1 MIGPYMNRITLA
13 LVITSLMTISVHAQT
28 RLSTEPIREVHGVG
42 GMSGNSGVSGVGQRR
57 NMPHEFEYR
66 TNINGGRRFEH
77 SFDLTTNAQFRAHNL
92 DNPAS
97 SLQTTSL
104 YNNPWYWQHV
114 GSLQTE
120 MMTGG
125 SGNATMAGNT
135 DGDYYNPYFY
145 DQWKSGEGIRHSGAL
160 TSEMGPDSR
169 RNLNQRGIED
179 NRQSGPAKLPGT
191 NEPLYQPQKLP
202 FGLNADRSVLSGN
215 RLGTALRGSIDDT
228 WDGHIER
235 DMGHGMVG
243 DGIQVRYVGSQIR
256 GLATRSVVPGS
267 LDRGMTTFD
276 LASVRDDGHR
286 GLGVPPMGQ
295 TWDTR
300 FGDLSVPDNR
310 MPSTRMGQSA
320 GITTLPTVPV
330 AQDLSGIYQSMAERY
345 GSLAPGSMS
354 AQDQLTGLDR
364 SYRTM
369 RGGLIVG
376 FDSLPPPTT
385 PEDLL
390 SPPRPTTG
398 GALPGLQAG
407 EDTTPTGSG
416 TSVAS
421 TDKPTRPL
429 DVAPVLDFEDF
440 GLVLRHGQQ
449 VNSLAAGDGGR
460 FDDLVTSA
468 SQKLQSG
475 DYLRAERRFNRAL
488 RFVPGHPLATAGLGH
503 AELGANLY
511 LSSALTLQTLLA
523 FQPEMIDVQYAE
535 HLLPAPEDMDR
546 AISILTKRLRG
557 DADLDR
563 YGFLLAYIGHQLE
576 RPSLVTAGLQAM
588 QAANADKSFVG
599 ILEQIWLPSPQ
610 IDGP

>member
-1 MIGPYMNRITLA
+1 MISPYMNHMKPT
-13 LVITSLMTISVHAQT
+13 LVIASLMTISVHAQT
-28 RLSTEPIREVHGVG
+28 RLSSEPIRQVHGVG
-42 GMSGNSGVSGVGQRR
+42 GVSGDFGASGVGQRR

-92 DNPAS
+92 DDPAA

-125 SGNATMAGNT
+125 SGNAIMASGA

-145 DQWKSGEGIRHSGAL
+145 NQWKSGDGMRHSGAL

-169 RNLNQRGIED
+169 RNLNQRGRRD
-179 NRQSGPAKLPGT
+179 DRQGGPAKLPGT
-191 NEPLYQPQKLP
+191 NEPLYQPQKIS

-215 RLGTALRGSIDDT
+215 RLGTVLRGSIDST

-235 DMGHGMVG
+235 DMGDGMVG
-243 DGIQVRYVGSQIR
+243 SNMAVRYVGSQIR
-256 GLATRSVVPGS
+256 GLGTRSVQPGS

-276 LASVRDDGHR
+276 LASVRDDGRR
-286 GLGVPPMGQ
+286 GMGVPPMGQ

-300 FGDLSVPDNR
+300 FGDLAVPSNR
-310 MPSTRMGQSA
+310 LPSTRVGDGTDMNM
-320 GITTLPTVPV
+320 LPHVPV
-330 AQDLSGIYQSMAERY
+330 AQDLTGIYQNMAERY
-345 GSLAPGSMS
+345 GSLATGSTS
-354 AQDQLTGLDR
+354 AEDQLNSLDR
-364 SYRTM
+364 DYRTM

-376 FDSLPPPTT
+376 FDSMPPPTT

-390 SPPRPTTG
+390 SPSSPIG
-398 GALPGLQAG
+398 GTLSPDLQAS
-407 EDTTPTGSG
+407 EDTTPTGSD
-416 TSVAS
+416 TPAAS
-421 TDKPTRPL
+421 TKPTRPL
-429 DVAPVLDFEDF
+429 DVAPTLQFEDF

-449 VNSLAAGDGGR
+449 VNSFAAGDGGR

-468 SQKLQSG
+468 SQKLESG

-535 HLLPAPEDMDR
+535 QLLPAPKDMDR
-546 AISILTKRLRG
+546 AISILTERLRG
-557 DADLDR
+557 EADLDR
-563 YGFLLAYIGHQLE
+563 YGFLLAYIGHQLG
-576 RPSLVTAGLQAM
+576 RPSLITTGLQAM
-588 QAANADKSFVG
+588 RAANADKSFVDL
-599 ILEQIWLPSPQ
+599 LEQVWLPSSP
-610 IDGP
+610 IDEP

>member
-1 MIGPYMNRITLA
+1 MNHMKPA
-13 LVITSLMTISVHAQT
+13 LVIASLMTISVHAQT
-28 RLSTEPIREVHGVG
+28 RLSSEPIRQVHGVG
-42 GMSGNSGVSGVGQRR
+42 GVSGDFGASGVGERR

-92 DNPAS
+92 DDPAA

-125 SGNATMAGNT
+125 SGNAVMASGA

-145 DQWKSGEGIRHSGAL
+145 NQWKSGEGIRHSGAL
-160 TSEMGPDSR
+160 TSEMGPDARGS
-169 RNLNQRGIED
+169 LNQRGRRV
-179 NRQSGPAKLPGT
+179 NRRGGPAKLPGT
-191 NEPLYQPQKLP
+191 NEPLYQPQKLS
-202 FGLNADRSVLSGN
+202 FGLNADRSVLSGD
-215 RLGTALRGSIDDT
+215 RLGTMLRGSIDDT
-228 WDGHIER
+228 WDGHLER
-235 DMGHGMVG
+235 DMGDGMVG
-243 DGIQVRYVGSQIR
+243 PNMPIRYVGSQIR
-256 GLATRSVVPGS
+256 GLGTRSIQPGS

-276 LASVRDDGHR
+276 LASVRDDGYR
-286 GLGVPPMGQ
+286 GLGVPPMGKM
-295 TWDTR
+295 WDTR
-300 FGDLSVPDNR
+300 FGDLSLPDNR
-310 MPSTRMGQSA
+310 LPSTRVDA
-320 GITTLPTVPV
+320 GIQTLPNVPV
-330 AQDLSGIYQSMAERY
+330 AQDLTGIYQNMAERY
-345 GSLAPGSMS
+345 GSLTTGSMS
-354 AQDQLTGLDR
+354 AADQLNRLDR
-364 SYRTM
+364 DYRTL

-385 PEDLL
+385 PEDLR
-390 SPPRPTTG
+390 SPTSPIG
-398 GALPGLQAG
+398 GTLNPDLQAS

-416 TSVAS
+416 TSSAS
-421 TDKPTRPL
+421 TVPTRPL
-429 DVAPVLDFEDF
+429 DVAPALKFEDF

-468 SQKLQSG
+468 SQKLESG

-523 FQPEMIDVQYAE
+523 FQPEMIDVQYSE
-535 HLLPAPEDMDR
+535 QLLPAPEDMDR
-546 AISILTKRLRG
+546 AISILTARLRG
-557 DADLDR
+557 EADLDR
-563 YGFLLAYIGHQLE
+563 YGFLLAYIGHQLD
-576 RPSLVTAGLQAM
+576 RPNLITTGLQTM
-588 QAANADKSFVG
+588 RAANADKSFVDL
-599 ILEQIWLPSPQ
+599 LEQVWLPSSTTDEP
-610 IDGP
+610 